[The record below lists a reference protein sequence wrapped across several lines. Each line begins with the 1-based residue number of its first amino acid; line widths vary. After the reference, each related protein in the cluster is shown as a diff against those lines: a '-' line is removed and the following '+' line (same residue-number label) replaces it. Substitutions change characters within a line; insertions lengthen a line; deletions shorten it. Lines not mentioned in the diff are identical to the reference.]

1 MSLQFEKELQSY
13 CIMAI
18 FLKAKGNLVEND
30 EMQTCKNC
38 TRLCISILTYSIQTT
53 APKTSLTHLKFGHV
67 HIWRAAWIV
76 KHPLRNICQILFRV
90 SPRLMHTIAS
100 VSQHTHHIL
109 LLILGSP
116 IFQICLDCSS
126 SYLNKSIY
134 IIDQVKWFIGACEWE
149 RGKNFST
156 VSAMFTHNLREDGAH
171 IKQITGTCRCRL
183 SSSTSSPST
192 MPKQPIKGL
201 TSHKQSMV
209 RPNRPFPSG
218 EQFLWSKHQSR
229 KRN

>member
-18 FLKAKGNLVEND
+18 FLKTKGNLVEND

-38 TRLCISILTYSIQTT
+38 THLCISILTYSIQII

-67 HIWRAAWIV
+67 HTWRAAWIV
-76 KHPLRNICQILFRV
+76 KHPLRNICQILVRV

-109 LLILGSP
+109 LLIHGSP

-134 IIDQVKWFIGACEWE
+134 IIDQVKWFIGACERE

-156 VSAMFTHNLREDGAH
+156 VSAMFTHNLRAEYPSKNKGSTG
-171 IKQITGTCRCRL
+171 IILLQLLTQESWLWGNSGCQTQICGLL
-183 SSSTSSPST
+183 SA
-192 MPKQPIKGL
+192 QIC
-201 TSHKQSMV
+201 
-209 RPNRPFPSG
+209 
-218 EQFLWSKHQSR
+218 FLNFDLHG
-229 KRN
+229 